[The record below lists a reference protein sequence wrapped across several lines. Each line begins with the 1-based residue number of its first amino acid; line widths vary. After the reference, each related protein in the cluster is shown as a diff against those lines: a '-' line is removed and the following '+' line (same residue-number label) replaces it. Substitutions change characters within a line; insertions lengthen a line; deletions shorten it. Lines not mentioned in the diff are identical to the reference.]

1 MKEEDDVM
9 SRCRCSDITNTENQ
23 ITQLENAQTILSGYA
38 GRKENRDNN
47 LSRCSSSAQQ
57 ATGSGKVAAYHTT
70 MTTLGNDMDA
80 ASSSISGKI
89 NARLGNL
96 RSSLSSMRSEDHD
109 YHEEERRRAE
119 EAAREAAE
127 AAAAA
132 AALAAQRAN
141 L

>member
-1 MKEEDDVM
+1 M

-38 GRKENRDNN
+38 GRKESRDNN

-57 ATGSGKVAAYHTT
+57 ATGSAKV
-70 MTTLGNDMDA
+70 
-80 ASSSISGKI
+80 
-89 NARLGNL
+89 
-96 RSSLSSMRSEDHD
+96 
-109 YHEEERRRAE
+109 
-119 EAAREAAE
+119 AAE

-132 AALAAQRAN
+132 AALAAQRAR

>member
-1 MKEEDDVM
+1 M
-9 SRCRCSDITNTENQ
+9 SRCRCSDITNTENK
-23 ITQLENAQTILSGYA
+23 IRQLEGAQGILSGYA

-47 LSRCSSSAQQ
+47 LFQCSACARQ

-70 MTTLGNDMDA
+70 ITTLGNGMDA
-80 ASSSISGKI
+80 ASSSIAGKI
-89 NARLGNL
+89 SAQLGSL
-96 RSSLSSMRSEDHD
+96 RSSLSSMRSEDHN

-132 AALAAQRAN
+132 AALAAQRAR